1 VLLVTVLYLV
11 ICFDFGMHFCFTTLN
26 FITNFKISSH
36 IFSSC
41 LLYFGKVCLFG
52 IFATVVISIM
62 RKDNATA
69 KNERVHFAPTIS
81 TVHTIYQ
88 SKQEVLGAL

>member
-1 VLLVTVLYLV
+1 
-11 ICFDFGMHFCFTTLN
+11 M
-26 FITNFKISSH
+26 
-36 IFSSC
+36 
-41 LLYFGKVCLFG
+41 
-52 IFATVVISIM
+52 VVISIM

-88 SKQEVLGAL
+88 SKQEVLGALWG